1 MYLRVDDHHI
11 FIGEEHGCEKIMW
24 GVPPYSV
31 TEDHLQELYSGHGTA
46 ESSQVI
52 ADRMTGRSRV
62 CVCVCVCVCFV
73 EMSAQEEAQKADGGL
88 EASVSH
94 LKR

>member
-1 MYLRVDDHHI
+1 
-11 FIGEEHGCEKIMW
+11 MW

-31 TEDHLQELYSGHGTA
+31 TEDHLQELYSGHGTV

-62 CVCVCVCVCFV
+62 CVGGCFV

>member
-1 MYLRVDDHHI
+1 MRKDYVGSTAVFR
-11 FIGEEHGCEKIMW
+11 HGRSLAGTVFGPWDSGI
-24 GVPPYSV
+24 
-31 TEDHLQELYSGHGTA
+31 LSGHSG
-46 ESSQVI
+46 SH
-52 ADRMTGRSRV
+52 DRSLT
-62 CVCVCVCVCFV
+62 CVCVWGCFV

>member
-1 MYLRVDDHHI
+1 
-11 FIGEEHGCEKIMW
+11 MW

-31 TEDHLQELYSGHGTA
+31 TEDHLQELYSGHGTV

-52 ADRMTGRSRV
+52 ADRMTGRSRGG
-62 CVCVCVCVCFV
+62 CGFV

>member
-1 MYLRVDDHHI
+1 MQKDYVGSTAVFR
-11 FIGEEHGCEKIMW
+11 HGRSLAGTVFGPWDSGI
-24 GVPPYSV
+24 
-31 TEDHLQELYSGHGTA
+31 LSGHSG
-46 ESSQVI
+46 SH
-52 ADRMTGRSRV
+52 DRSLTWGG
-62 CVCVCVCVCFV
+62 CFV